1 VCSQVDDRQRA
12 PVLFQVRA
20 DPLLHLGETAGADDS
35 VGVDEGYPAQR
46 ALGGTALGGTVALAA
61 CDVAG
66 VVVAVGE
73 LDLGIVAA
81 AVASAGRALAGGQD
95 PLAIVLA

>member
-46 ALGGTALGGTVALAA
+46 ALGGTVALAA
-61 CDVAG
+61 CDVPR

-73 LDLGIVAA
+73 LDRGLVAA